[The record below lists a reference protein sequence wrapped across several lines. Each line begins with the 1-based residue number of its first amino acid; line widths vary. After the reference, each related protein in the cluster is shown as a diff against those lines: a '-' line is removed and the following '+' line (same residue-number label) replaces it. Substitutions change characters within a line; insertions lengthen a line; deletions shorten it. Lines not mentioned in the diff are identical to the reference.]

1 MDQTFM
7 KEKKVLPLVLTMSY
21 PMAIS
26 MAVNALYN
34 IVDSFF
40 VAKMSSSAMTALSL
54 LFPVQNFVHAAAVGF
69 GIGINAVV
77 SFYMGAGK
85 NDEADR
91 AASSGTVLAIIHG
104 LVLMVVCKAI
114 MPWFMGMFSSDT
126 QTVGYG
132 IAYTGVLFMFA
143 PMDCTAMALEKVFQS
158 AGRMKS
164 TMFCLATG
172 CIINIILDPLM
183 IFGIGPFPE
192 MGIRGAAMATGI
204 GQTLPVLIYFIMY
217 RKDPLPVKLSTRHWR
232 PRLYIMKKLYSVG
245 NAATLNIALPSV
257 QVSVLNGILASYSAG
272 YVFVL
277 GVFYK
282 LQTFLYLSANG
293 VVQGIRPLVGYN
305 YGAGEHGRVKSIVR
319 TSTVLVAAIM
329 VMGTVVCLLMSEQLM
344 GIYTSDAKLVA
355 LGAPALR
362 IISAG
367 FIVSS
372 VSVVL
377 SGALEG
383 LSKGNASLVISLIRY
398 IVFILPAAFIL
409 SRLMGAAGV
418 WHAFWITEIVAAFI
432 SYFVYRK
439 ATRQDA
445 GQAPAVQPEI

>member
-1 MDQTFM
+1 MDPTFM
-7 KEKKVLPLVLTMSY
+7 KEKKVMPLVLSMSY

-77 SFYMGAGK
+77 AFYMGAGK
-85 NDEADR
+85 TDEADR
-91 AASSGTVLAIIHG
+91 AASSGTVLSILHG
-104 LVLMVVCKAI
+104 LVLMVVCIAV
-114 MPWFMGMFSSDT
+114 MPWFMSMFSSDA
-126 QTVGYG
+126 QTIEYG
-132 IAYTGVLFMFA
+132 IAYTGVLFLFA
-143 PMDCTAMALEKVFQS
+143 PMDCTAMALEKIFQS
-158 AGRMKS
+158 TGRMKS

-192 MGIRGAAMATGI
+192 MGIKGAALATGI

-217 RKDPLPVKLSTRHWR
+217 GMDPLPVKFRLKYWK
-232 PRLYIMKKLYSVG
+232 PKLYIMKKLYSVG
-245 NAATLNIALPSV
+245 NAAALNIALPSV

-277 GVFYK
+277 GVYYK

-305 YGAGEHGRVKSIVR
+305 YGAGEHSRVKEIVR

-329 VMGTVVCLLMSEQLM
+329 VAGTIVCQLMAGELM
-344 GIYTSDAKLVA
+344 GIYTGDAQIVA

-367 FIVSS
+367 FIISS

-398 IVFILPAAFIL
+398 IVFILPAALLL
-409 SRLMGAAGV
+409 SRVFGAVGV
-418 WHAFWITEIVAAFI
+418 WHAFWITEIVAAVI
-432 SYFVYRK
+432 SYFVYVR
-439 ATRQDA
+439 ATRNGRDDR
-445 GQAPAVQPEI
+445 EISRT

>member
-1 MDQTFM
+1 M
-7 KEKKVLPLVLTMSY
+7 KEKKVMPLVLSMSY
-21 PMAIS
+21 PMAVS

-77 SFYMGAGK
+77 AFYMGAGK
-85 NDEADR
+85 TDEADR
-91 AASSGTVLAIIHG
+91 AASSGTVLSILHG
-104 LVLMVVCKAI
+104 LVLMVVCIAV
-114 MPWFMGMFSSDT
+114 MPWFMSMFSSDA
-126 QTVGYG
+126 QTIEYG
-132 IAYTGVLFMFA
+132 IAYTGVLFLFA
-143 PMDCTAMALEKVFQS
+143 PMDCTAMALEKIFQS
-158 AGRMKS
+158 TGRMKS

-192 MGIRGAAMATGI
+192 MGIKGAALATGI
-204 GQTLPVLIYFIMY
+204 GQTLPVLIYFMMY
-217 RKDPLPVKLSTRHWR
+217 RLDPLPVKFRLKYWK
-232 PRLYIMKKLYSVG
+232 PKLYIMKKLYSVG
-245 NAATLNIALPSV
+245 NAAALNIALPSV

-277 GVFYK
+277 GVYYK

-305 YGAGEHGRVKSIVR
+305 YGAGEHSRVKEIVR

-329 VMGTVVCLLMSEQLM
+329 VAGTIVCQLMAGELM
-344 GIYTSDAKLVA
+344 GIYTGDAQIIA

-367 FIVSS
+367 FIISS

-398 IVFILPAAFIL
+398 IVFILPAAFLL
-409 SRLMGAAGV
+409 SRVFGAVGV
-418 WHAFWITEIVAAFI
+418 WHAFWITEIVAAVI
-432 SYFVYRK
+432 SYFVYVR
-439 ATRQDA
+439 ATRNGRDDR
-445 GQAPAVQPEI
+445 EISGT

>member
-7 KEKKVLPLVLTMSY
+7 KEKKVMPLVLSMSY

-26 MAVNALYN
+26 MAVNALN
-34 IVDSFF
+34 HLEDAFV
-40 VAKMSSSAMTALSL
+40 VAKMSSSALTALSL

-77 SFYMGAGK
+77 AFYMGAGK
-85 NDEADR
+85 TDEADR
-91 AASSGTVLAIIHG
+91 AASSGTVLSVLHG
-104 LVLMVVCKAI
+104 LVLMVVCIAV
-114 MPWFMGMFSSDT
+114 MPWFMSMFSSDA
-126 QTVGYG
+126 QTIEYG
-132 IAYTGVLFMFA
+132 IAYTGVLFLFA
-143 PMDCTAMALEKVFQS
+143 PMDCTAMALEKIFQS
-158 AGRMKS
+158 TGRMKS

-192 MGIRGAAMATGI
+192 MGIKGAALATGI

-217 RKDPLPVKLSTRHWR
+217 GMDPLPVKFRLKYWK
-232 PRLYIMKKLYSVG
+232 PKLYIMKKLYSVG
-245 NAATLNIALPSV
+245 NAAALNIALPSV

-277 GVFYK
+277 GVYYK

-305 YGAGEHGRVKSIVR
+305 YGAGEHSRVKEIVR

-329 VMGTVVCLLMSEQLM
+329 VAGTIVCQLMAGKLM
-344 GIYTSDAKLVA
+344 GIYTGDAQVIA
-355 LGAPALR
+355 LGASALR

-367 FIVSS
+367 FIISS

-398 IVFILPAAFIL
+398 IVFILPAAFLL
-409 SRLMGAAGV
+409 SRVFGAVGV
-418 WHAFWITEIVAAFI
+418 WHAFWITEIVAAVI
-432 SYFVYRK
+432 SYFVYVR
-439 ATRQDA
+439 ATRNGRDDRELS
-445 GQAPAVQPEI
+445 GT

>member
-1 MDQTFM
+1 M
-7 KEKKVLPLVLTMSY
+7 KEKKVMPLVLSMSY

-77 SFYMGAGK
+77 AFYMGAGK
-85 NDEADR
+85 TDEADR
-91 AASSGTVLAIIHG
+91 AASSGTVLSILHG
-104 LVLMVVCKAI
+104 LVLMVVCIAV
-114 MPWFMGMFSSDT
+114 MPWFMSMFSSDA
-126 QTVGYG
+126 QTIEYG
-132 IAYTGVLFMFA
+132 IAYTGVLFLFA
-143 PMDCTAMALEKVFQS
+143 PMDCTAMALEKIFQS
-158 AGRMKS
+158 TGRMKS

-192 MGIRGAAMATGI
+192 MGIKGAALATGI

-217 RKDPLPVKLSTRHWR
+217 GMDPLPVKFRLKYWK
-232 PRLYIMKKLYSVG
+232 PKLYIMKKLYSVG
-245 NAATLNIALPSV
+245 NAAALNIALPSV

-277 GVFYK
+277 GVYYK

-305 YGAGEHGRVKSIVR
+305 YGAGEHSRVKEIVR

-329 VMGTVVCLLMSEQLM
+329 VAGTIVCQLMAGELM
-344 GIYTSDAKLVA
+344 GIYTGDEQIIA

-367 FIVSS
+367 FIISS

-398 IVFILPAAFIL
+398 IVFILPAALLL
-409 SRLMGAAGV
+409 SRVFGAVGV
-418 WHAFWITEIVAAFI
+418 WHAFWITEIVAAVI
-432 SYFVYRK
+432 SYFVYVR
-439 ATRQDA
+439 ATRNGRDDR
-445 GQAPAVQPEI
+445 EISRT

>member
-1 MDQTFM
+1 M
-7 KEKKVLPLVLTMSY
+7 KEKKVMPLVLSMSY

-77 SFYMGAGK
+77 AFYMGAGK
-85 NDEADR
+85 TDEADR
-91 AASSGTVLAIIHG
+91 AASSGTVLSILHG
-104 LVLMVVCKAI
+104 LVLMVVCIAV
-114 MPWFMGMFSSDT
+114 MPWFMSMFSSDL
-126 QTVGYG
+126 QTIGYG
-132 IAYTGVLFMFA
+132 TAYTGVLFLFA
-143 PMDCTAMALEKVFQS
+143 PMDCVAMALEKIFQS
-158 AGRMKS
+158 TGRMKS

-192 MGIRGAAMATGI
+192 MGIKGAALATGI

-217 RKDPLPVKLSTRHWR
+217 RLDPLPVKF
-232 PRLYIMKKLYSVG
+232 RLKYWKPEVYMMKKLYSVG
-245 NAATLNIALPSV
+245 NAAALNIALPSV

-277 GVFYK
+277 GVYYK

-305 YGAGEHGRVKSIVR
+305 YGAGEHSRVKEIVR

-329 VMGTVVCLLMSEQLM
+329 VAGTIVCQLMAGKLM
-344 GIYTSDAKLVA
+344 GIYTGDEQIIA

-367 FIVSS
+367 FIISS

-398 IVFILPAAFIL
+398 IVFILPAALLL
-409 SRLMGAAGV
+409 SRVFGAVGV
-418 WHAFWITEIVAAFI
+418 WHAFWITEIVAAVI
-432 SYFVYRK
+432 SYFVYVR
-439 ATRQDA
+439 ATRNGRDDR
-445 GQAPAVQPEI
+445 EISRT

>member
-1 MDQTFM
+1 M
-7 KEKKVLPLVLTMSY
+7 KEKKVMPLVLSMSY

-77 SFYMGAGK
+77 AFCMGAGK
-85 NDEADR
+85 PDEADR
-91 AASSGTVLAIIHG
+91 AASSGTVLSILHG
-104 LVLMVVCKAI
+104 LVLMVVCIAV
-114 MPWFMGMFSSDT
+114 MPWFMSMFSSDA
-126 QTVGYG
+126 QTIDYG

-143 PMDCTAMALEKVFQS
+143 PMDCTAMALEKIFQS
-158 AGRMKS
+158 TGRMKS

-183 IFGIGPFPE
+183 IFGIGPFPD
-192 MGIRGAAMATGI
+192 MGIKGAALATGI

-217 RKDPLPVKLSTRHWR
+217 RMDPLPVKFRLKYWK
-232 PRLYIMKKLYSVG
+232 PKLYIMKKLYSVG
-245 NAATLNIALPSV
+245 NAAALNIALPSV

-277 GVFYK
+277 GVYYK

-305 YGAGEHGRVKSIVR
+305 YGAGEHGRVRSIVK

-329 VMGTVVCLLMSEQLM
+329 VMGTVVCLFMAEQLM
-344 GIYTSDAKLVA
+344 GIYTDDVQIIA

-367 FIVSS
+367 FIISS

-398 IVFILPAAFIL
+398 IVFILPAAFLL
-409 SRLMGAAGV
+409 SRVLGAVGV
-418 WHAFWITEIVAAFI
+418 WHAFWITEIVAAVI
-432 SYFVYRK
+432 SYFVYVR
-439 ATRQDA
+439 ATRNGRVDR
-445 GQAPAVQPEI
+445 EISGT

>member
-7 KEKKVLPLVLTMSY
+7 KEKKVMPLVLSMSY

-77 SFYMGAGK
+77 AFYMGAGQT
-85 NDEADR
+85 DEADR
-91 AASSGTVLAIIHG
+91 AASSGTVLSILHG
-104 LVLMVVCKAI
+104 LVLMVVCIAV
-114 MPWFMGMFSSDT
+114 MPWFMSMFSSDA
-126 QTVGYG
+126 QTIEYG
-132 IAYTGVLFMFA
+132 IAYTGVLFLFA
-143 PMDCTAMALEKVFQS
+143 PMDCTAMALEKIFQS
-158 AGRMKS
+158 TGRMKS

-192 MGIRGAAMATGI
+192 MGIKGAALATGI

-217 RKDPLPVKLSTRHWR
+217 GMDPLPVKFRLKYWK
-232 PRLYIMKKLYSVG
+232 PKLYIMKKLYSVG
-245 NAATLNIALPSV
+245 NAAALNIALPSV

-277 GVFYK
+277 GVYYK

-305 YGAGEHGRVKSIVR
+305 YGAGEHSRVKEIVR

-329 VMGTVVCLLMSEQLM
+329 VAGTIVCQLMAGKLM
-344 GIYTSDAKLVA
+344 GIYTGDEQIIA

-367 FIVSS
+367 FIISS

-398 IVFILPAAFIL
+398 IVFILPAALLL
-409 SRLMGAAGV
+409 SRVFGAVGV
-418 WHAFWITEIVAAFI
+418 WHAFWITEIVAAVI
-432 SYFVYRK
+432 SYFVYVR
-439 ATRQDA
+439 ATRNGRDDW
-445 GQAPAVQPEI
+445 EISRT

>member
-1 MDQTFM
+1 M
-7 KEKKVLPLVLTMSY
+7 KEKKVMPLVLSMSY
-21 PMAIS
+21 PMAVS

-77 SFYMGAGK
+77 AFYMGAGK
-85 NDEADR
+85 TDEADR
-91 AASSGTVLAIIHG
+91 AASSGTVLSILHG
-104 LVLMVVCKAI
+104 LILMVICIAV
-114 MPWFMGMFSSDT
+114 MPWFMSMFSSDT
-126 QTVGYG
+126 QTIDYG
-132 IAYTGVLFMFA
+132 IAYTGVLFLFA
-143 PMDCTAMALEKVFQS
+143 PMDCTAMALEKIFQS
-158 AGRMKS
+158 TGRMKS

-192 MGIRGAAMATGI
+192 MGIKGAALATGI

-217 RKDPLPVKLSTRHWR
+217 RMDPLPVKFRLKYWK
-232 PRLYIMKKLYSVG
+232 PKLYIMKKLYSVG
-245 NAATLNIALPSV
+245 NAAALNIALPSV

-277 GVFYK
+277 GVYYK

-305 YGAGEHGRVKSIVR
+305 YGAGEHSRVKEIVR

-329 VMGTVVCLLMSEQLM
+329 VAGTIVCQLMAGELM
-344 GIYTSDAKLVA
+344 GIYTGDAQIIA
-355 LGAPALR
+355 LGASALR

-367 FIVSS
+367 FIISS

-398 IVFILPAAFIL
+398 IVFILPAAFLL
-409 SRLMGAAGV
+409 SRVFGAVGV
-418 WHAFWITEIVAAFI
+418 WHAFWITEIVAAVI
-432 SYFVYRK
+432 SYFVYVR
-439 ATRQDA
+439 ATRNGRDDR
-445 GQAPAVQPEI
+445 EISGT

>member
-1 MDQTFM
+1 M
-7 KEKKVLPLVLTMSY
+7 KEKKVMPLVLSMSY

-77 SFYMGAGK
+77 AFYMGAGK
-85 NDEADR
+85 TDEADR
-91 AASSGTVLAIIHG
+91 AASSGTVLSILHG
-104 LVLMVVCKAI
+104 LVLMVVCIAV
-114 MPWFMGMFSSDT
+114 MPWFMSMFSSDA
-126 QTVGYG
+126 QTIEYG
-132 IAYTGVLFMFA
+132 IAYTGVLFLFA
-143 PMDCTAMALEKVFQS
+143 PMDCTAMALEKIFQS
-158 AGRMKS
+158 TGRMKS

-192 MGIRGAAMATGI
+192 MGIKGAALATGI

-217 RKDPLPVKLSTRHWR
+217 GMDPLPVKFRLKYWK
-232 PRLYIMKKLYSVG
+232 PKLYIMKKLYSVG
-245 NAATLNIALPSV
+245 NAAALNIALPSV

-277 GVFYK
+277 GVYYK

-305 YGAGEHGRVKSIVR
+305 YGAGEHSRVKEIVR

-329 VMGTVVCLLMSEQLM
+329 VAGTIVCQLMAGELM
-344 GIYTSDAKLVA
+344 GIYTGDAQIIA

-367 FIVSS
+367 FIISS

-398 IVFILPAAFIL
+398 IVFILPAAFLL
-409 SRLMGAAGV
+409 SRVFGAVGV
-418 WHAFWITEIVAAFI
+418 WHAFWITEIVAAVI
-432 SYFVYRK
+432 SYFVYVR
-439 ATRQDA
+439 ATRNGRDDR
-445 GQAPAVQPEI
+445 EISRT

>member
-7 KEKKVLPLVLTMSY
+7 KEKKVMPLVLSMSY
-21 PMAIS
+21 PMAVS

-77 SFYMGAGK
+77 AFYMGAGK
-85 NDEADR
+85 TDEADR
-91 AASSGTVLAIIHG
+91 AASSGTVLSILHG
-104 LVLMVVCKAI
+104 LILMVICIAV
-114 MPWFMGMFSSDT
+114 MPWFMSMFSSDT
-126 QTVGYG
+126 QTIDYG
-132 IAYTGVLFMFA
+132 IAYTGVLFLFA
-143 PMDCTAMALEKVFQS
+143 PMDCTAMALEKIFQS
-158 AGRMKS
+158 TGRMKS

-192 MGIRGAAMATGI
+192 MGIKGAALATGI

-217 RKDPLPVKLSTRHWR
+217 GMDPLPVKFRLKYWK
-232 PRLYIMKKLYSVG
+232 PKLYIMKKLYSVG
-245 NAATLNIALPSV
+245 NAAALNIALPSV

-277 GVFYK
+277 GVYYK

-305 YGAGEHGRVKSIVR
+305 YGAGEHSRVKEIVR

-329 VMGTVVCLLMSEQLM
+329 VAGTIVCQLMAGKLM
-344 GIYTSDAKLVA
+344 GIYTGDAQVIA

-367 FIVSS
+367 FIISS

-398 IVFILPAAFIL
+398 IVFILPAAFLL
-409 SRLMGAAGV
+409 SRVFGAVGV
-418 WHAFWITEIVAAFI
+418 WHAFWITEIVAAVI
-432 SYFVYRK
+432 SYFVYVR
-439 ATRQDA
+439 ATRNGRDDR
-445 GQAPAVQPEI
+445 EISGT

>member
-7 KEKKVLPLVLTMSY
+7 KEKKVMPLVLSMSY

-77 SFYMGAGK
+77 AFYMGAGK
-85 NDEADR
+85 TDEADR
-91 AASSGTVLAIIHG
+91 AASSGTVLSILHG
-104 LVLMVVCKAI
+104 LVLMVVCIAV
-114 MPWFMGMFSSDT
+114 MPWFMSMFSSDA
-126 QTVGYG
+126 QTIEYG
-132 IAYTGVLFMFA
+132 IAYTGVLFLFA
-143 PMDCTAMALEKVFQS
+143 PMDCTAMALEKIFQS
-158 AGRMKS
+158 TGRMKS

-192 MGIRGAAMATGI
+192 MGIKGAALATGI

-217 RKDPLPVKLSTRHWR
+217 GMDPLPVKFRLKYWK
-232 PRLYIMKKLYSVG
+232 PKLYIMKKLYSVG
-245 NAATLNIALPSV
+245 NAAALNIALPSV

-277 GVFYK
+277 GVYYK

-305 YGAGEHGRVKSIVR
+305 YGAGEHSRVKEIVR

-329 VMGTVVCLLMSEQLM
+329 VAGTIVCQLMAGKLM
-344 GIYTSDAKLVA
+344 GIYTGDEQIIA

-367 FIVSS
+367 FIISS

-398 IVFILPAAFIL
+398 IVFILPAAFLL
-409 SRLMGAAGV
+409 SRVFGAVGV
-418 WHAFWITEIVAAFI
+418 WHAFWITEIVAAVI
-432 SYFVYRK
+432 SHFVYVR
-439 ATRQDA
+439 ATRNGRDDR
-445 GQAPAVQPEI
+445 EISRT

>member
-7 KEKKVLPLVLTMSY
+7 KEKKVMPLVLSMSY

-77 SFYMGAGK
+77 AFYMGAGK
-85 NDEADR
+85 TDEADR
-91 AASSGTVLAIIHG
+91 AASSGTVLSILHG
-104 LVLMVVCKAI
+104 LVLMVVCIAV
-114 MPWFMGMFSSDT
+114 MPWFMSMFSSDA
-126 QTVGYG
+126 QTIEYG
-132 IAYTGVLFMFA
+132 IAYTGVLFLFA
-143 PMDCTAMALEKVFQS
+143 PMDCTAMALEKIFQS
-158 AGRMKS
+158 TGRMKS

-192 MGIRGAAMATGI
+192 MGIKGAALATGI

-217 RKDPLPVKLSTRHWR
+217 GMDPLPVKFRLKYWK
-232 PRLYIMKKLYSVG
+232 PKLYIMKKLYSVG
-245 NAATLNIALPSV
+245 NAAALNIALPSV

-277 GVFYK
+277 GVYYK

-305 YGAGEHGRVKSIVR
+305 YGAGEHSRVKEIVR

-329 VMGTVVCLLMSEQLM
+329 VMGTVVCLFMAEQLM
-344 GIYTSDAKLVA
+344 GIYTHDIQIIA

-367 FIVSS
+367 FIISS
-372 VSVVL
+372 ISVVL

-398 IVFILPAAFIL
+398 IVFILPVAFLL
-409 SRLMGAAGV
+409 SRVFGAVGV
-418 WHAFWITEIVAAFI
+418 WHAFWITEIVAAVI
-432 SYFVYRK
+432 SYFVYVR
-439 ATRQDA
+439 ATRNGRDDR
-445 GQAPAVQPEI
+445 EISGT

>member
-7 KEKKVLPLVLTMSY
+7 KEKKVMPLVLSMSY
-21 PMAIS
+21 PMAVS

-77 SFYMGAGK
+77 AFYMGAGK
-85 NDEADR
+85 TDEADR
-91 AASSGTVLAIIHG
+91 AASSGTVLSILHG
-104 LVLMVVCKAI
+104 LVLMVVCIAV
-114 MPWFMGMFSSDT
+114 MPWFMSMFSSDA
-126 QTVGYG
+126 QTIEYG
-132 IAYTGVLFMFA
+132 IAYTGVLFLFA
-143 PMDCTAMALEKVFQS
+143 PMDCTAMALEKIFQS
-158 AGRMKS
+158 TGRMKS

-192 MGIRGAAMATGI
+192 MGIKGAALATGI

-217 RKDPLPVKLSTRHWR
+217 GMDPLPVKFRLKYWK
-232 PRLYIMKKLYSVG
+232 PKLYIMKKLYSVG
-245 NAATLNIALPSV
+245 NAAALNIALPSV

-277 GVFYK
+277 GVYYK

-305 YGAGEHGRVKSIVR
+305 YGAGEHSRVRSIVK
-319 TSTVLVAAIM
+319 TSTVLVAGIM
-329 VMGTVVCLLMSEQLM
+329 VMGTVVCLSMAGELM
-344 GIYTSDAKLVA
+344 GIYTGDAQIIA

-367 FIVSS
+367 FIISS
-372 VSVVL
+372 ISVVL

-398 IVFILPAAFIL
+398 IVFILPAAFLL
-409 SRLMGAAGV
+409 SRVFGAIGV
-418 WHAFWITEIVAAFI
+418 WHAFWITEIVAAVI
-432 SYFVYRK
+432 SYIVYVR
-439 ATRQDA
+439 ATRNGCDDR
-445 GQAPAVQPEI
+445 EISGT

>member
-1 MDQTFM
+1 M
-7 KEKKVLPLVLTMSY
+7 KEKKVMPLVLSMSY
-21 PMAIS
+21 PMAVS

-77 SFYMGAGK
+77 AFYMGAGK
-85 NDEADR
+85 TDEADR
-91 AASSGTVLAIIHG
+91 AASSGTVLSILHG
-104 LVLMVVCKAI
+104 LVLMVVCIAV
-114 MPWFMGMFSSDT
+114 MPWFMSMFSSDA
-126 QTVGYG
+126 QTIEYG
-132 IAYTGVLFMFA
+132 IAYTGVLFLFA
-143 PMDCTAMALEKVFQS
+143 PMDCTAMALEKIFQS
-158 AGRMKS
+158 TGRMKS

-192 MGIRGAAMATGI
+192 MGIKGAALATGI
-204 GQTLPVLIYFIMY
+204 GQTLPVLIYFMMY
-217 RKDPLPVKLSTRHWR
+217 RLDPLPVKF
-232 PRLYIMKKLYSVG
+232 RLKYWKPEVYMMKKLYSVG
-245 NAATLNIALPSV
+245 NAAALNIALPSV
-257 QVSVLNGILASYSAG
+257 QVSVLNGILASYSPG

-277 GVFYK
+277 GVYYK

-305 YGAGEHGRVKSIVR
+305 YGAGEHSRVKEIVR

-329 VMGTVVCLLMSEQLM
+329 VAGTIVCQLMAGELM
-344 GIYTSDAKLVA
+344 GIYTGDAQIIA

-367 FIVSS
+367 FIISS

-398 IVFILPAAFIL
+398 IVFILPAAFLL
-409 SRLMGAAGV
+409 SRVFGAVGV
-418 WHAFWITEIVAAFI
+418 WHAFWITEIVAAVI
-432 SYFVYRK
+432 SYFVYVR
-439 ATRQDA
+439 ATRNGRDDR
-445 GQAPAVQPEI
+445 EISGT

>member
-7 KEKKVLPLVLTMSY
+7 KEKKVMPLVLSMSY

-77 SFYMGAGK
+77 AFYMGAGQT
-85 NDEADR
+85 DEADR
-91 AASSGTVLAIIHG
+91 AASSGTVLSILHG
-104 LVLMVVCKAI
+104 LVLMVVCIAV
-114 MPWFMGMFSSDT
+114 MPWFMSMFSSDA
-126 QTVGYG
+126 QTIEYG
-132 IAYTGVLFMFA
+132 IAYTGVLFLFA
-143 PMDCTAMALEKVFQS
+143 PMDCTAMALEKIFQS
-158 AGRMKS
+158 TGRMKS

-192 MGIRGAAMATGI
+192 MGIKGAALATGI

-217 RKDPLPVKLSTRHWR
+217 GMDPLPVKFRLKYWK
-232 PRLYIMKKLYSVG
+232 PKLYIMKKLYSVG
-245 NAATLNIALPSV
+245 NAAALNIALPSV

-277 GVFYK
+277 GVYYK

-305 YGAGEHGRVKSIVR
+305 YGAGEHSRVKEIVR

-329 VMGTVVCLLMSEQLM
+329 VAGTIVCQLMAGKLM
-344 GIYTSDAKLVA
+344 GIYTGDEQIIA

-367 FIVSS
+367 FIISS

-398 IVFILPAAFIL
+398 IVFILPAALLL
-409 SRLMGAAGV
+409 SRVFGAVGV
-418 WHAFWITEIVAAFI
+418 WHAFWITEIVAAVI
-432 SYFVYRK
+432 SYFVYVR
-439 ATRQDA
+439 ATRNGRDDR
-445 GQAPAVQPEI
+445 EISRT

>member
-7 KEKKVLPLVLTMSY
+7 KEKKVMPLVLSMSY

-77 SFYMGAGK
+77 AFYMGAGK
-85 NDEADR
+85 PDEADR
-91 AASSGTVLAIIHG
+91 AASSGTVLSIFHG
-104 LVLMVVCKAI
+104 LILMAVCIAV
-114 MPWFMGMFSSDT
+114 MPWFMSMFSSDA
-126 QTVGYG
+126 QTIDYG
-132 IAYTGVLFMFA
+132 IAYTGVLFLFA
-143 PMDCTAMALEKVFQS
+143 PMDCTAMALEKIFQS
-158 AGRMKS
+158 TGRMKS

-192 MGIRGAAMATGI
+192 LGIRGAALATGI

-217 RKDPLPVKLSTRHWR
+217 RLDPLPVKFRLKYWK
-232 PRLYIMKKLYSVG
+232 PKLYIVKKLYSVG
-245 NAATLNIALPSV
+245 NAAALNIALPSV

-277 GVFYK
+277 GVYYK

-305 YGAGEHGRVKSIVR
+305 YGAGEHGRVRSIVK

-329 VMGTVVCLLMSEQLM
+329 VMGTVVCLFMAEHLM
-344 GIYTSDAKLVA
+344 GIYTDDVQIVA

-367 FIVSS
+367 FIISS

-398 IVFILPAAFIL
+398 IVFILPAAFLL
-409 SRLMGAAGV
+409 SRVFGAVGV
-418 WHAFWITEIVAAFI
+418 WHAFWITEIVAAVI
-432 SYFVYRK
+432 SYFVYAG
-439 ATRQDA
+439 ATRNGRDDR
-445 GQAPAVQPEI
+445 EISGT

>member
-1 MDQTFM
+1 M
-7 KEKKVLPLVLTMSY
+7 KEKKVMPLVLSMSY

-77 SFYMGAGK
+77 AFYMGAGK
-85 NDEADR
+85 TDEADR
-91 AASSGTVLAIIHG
+91 AASSGTVLSILHG
-104 LVLMVVCKAI
+104 LVLMVVCIAV
-114 MPWFMGMFSSDT
+114 MPWFMSMFSSDA
-126 QTVGYG
+126 QTIEYG
-132 IAYTGVLFMFA
+132 IAYTGVLFLFA
-143 PMDCTAMALEKVFQS
+143 PMDCTAMALEKIFQS
-158 AGRMKS
+158 TGRMKS

-192 MGIRGAAMATGI
+192 MGIKGAALATGI

-217 RKDPLPVKLSTRHWR
+217 GMDPLPVKFRLKYWK
-232 PRLYIMKKLYSVG
+232 PKLYIMKKLYSVG
-245 NAATLNIALPSV
+245 NAAALNIALPSV

-277 GVFYK
+277 GVYYK

-305 YGAGEHGRVKSIVR
+305 YGAGEYSRVKEIVR

-329 VMGTVVCLLMSEQLM
+329 VAGTIVCQLMAGKLM
-344 GIYTSDAKLVA
+344 GIYTGDEQIIA

-367 FIVSS
+367 FIISS

-398 IVFILPAAFIL
+398 IVFILPAALLL
-409 SRLMGAAGV
+409 SRVSGAVGV
-418 WHAFWITEIVAAFI
+418 WHAFWITEIVAAVI
-432 SYFVYRK
+432 SYFVYVR
-439 ATRQDA
+439 ATRNGRDDR
-445 GQAPAVQPEI
+445 EISRT

>member
-7 KEKKVLPLVLTMSY
+7 KEKKVMPLVLSMSY

-77 SFYMGAGK
+77 AFYMGAGK
-85 NDEADR
+85 TDEADR
-91 AASSGTVLAIIHG
+91 AASSGTVLSILHG
-104 LVLMVVCKAI
+104 LVLMVVCIAV
-114 MPWFMGMFSSDT
+114 MPWFMSMFSSDA
-126 QTVGYG
+126 QTIEYG
-132 IAYTGVLFMFA
+132 IAYTGVLFLFA
-143 PMDCTAMALEKVFQS
+143 PMDCTAMALEKIFQS
-158 AGRMKS
+158 TGRMKS

-192 MGIRGAAMATGI
+192 MGIKGAALATGI

-217 RKDPLPVKLSTRHWR
+217 GMDPLPVKFRLKYWK
-232 PRLYIMKKLYSVG
+232 PKLYIMKKLYSVG
-245 NAATLNIALPSV
+245 NAAALNIALPSV

-277 GVFYK
+277 GVYYK

-305 YGAGEHGRVKSIVR
+305 YGAGEHSRVKEIVR

-329 VMGTVVCLLMSEQLM
+329 VAGTIVCQLMAGKLM
-344 GIYTSDAKLVA
+344 GIYTGDEQIIA

-367 FIVSS
+367 FIISS

-398 IVFILPAAFIL
+398 IVFILPAALLL
-409 SRLMGAAGV
+409 SRVFGAVGV
-418 WHAFWITEIVAAFI
+418 WHAFWITEIVAAVI
-432 SYFVYRK
+432 SYFVYVR
-439 ATRQDA
+439 ATRNGRDDR
-445 GQAPAVQPEI
+445 EISRT

>member
-7 KEKKVLPLVLTMSY
+7 KEKKVLPLVLAMSY
-21 PMAIS
+21 PMAVS

-77 SFYMGAGK
+77 AFYMGAGK
-85 NDEADR
+85 TDEADR
-91 AASSGTVLAIIHG
+91 AASSGTVLSILHG
-104 LVLMVVCKAI
+104 LVLMVVCIAV
-114 MPWFMGMFSSDT
+114 MPWFMSMFSSDA
-126 QTVGYG
+126 QTIEYG
-132 IAYTGVLFMFA
+132 IAYTGVLFLFA
-143 PMDCTAMALEKVFQS
+143 PMDCTAMALEKIFQS
-158 AGRMKS
+158 TGRMKS

-192 MGIRGAAMATGI
+192 MGIKGAALATGI

-217 RKDPLPVKLSTRHWR
+217 GMDPLPVKFRLKYWK
-232 PRLYIMKKLYSVG
+232 PKLYIMKKLYSVG
-245 NAATLNIALPSV
+245 NAAALNIALPSV

-277 GVFYK
+277 GVYYK

-305 YGAGEHGRVKSIVR
+305 YGAGEHSRVKEIVR

-329 VMGTVVCLLMSEQLM
+329 VAGTIVCQLMAGKLM
-344 GIYTSDAKLVA
+344 GIYTGDEQIIA

-367 FIVSS
+367 FIISS

-398 IVFILPAAFIL
+398 IVFILPAALLL
-409 SRLMGAAGV
+409 SRVFGAVGV
-418 WHAFWITEIVAAFI
+418 WHAFWITEIVAAVI
-432 SYFVYRK
+432 SYFVYVR
-439 ATRQDA
+439 ATRNGRDDR
-445 GQAPAVQPEI
+445 EISRT

>member
-1 MDQTFM
+1 M
-7 KEKKVLPLVLTMSY
+7 KEKKVMPLVLSMSY

-77 SFYMGAGK
+77 AFCMGAGK
-85 NDEADR
+85 PDEADS
-91 AASSGTVLAIIHG
+91 AASSGTVLSILHG
-104 LVLMVVCKAI
+104 LVLMVVCIAV
-114 MPWFMGMFSSDT
+114 MPWFMSMFSSDA
-126 QTVGYG
+126 QTIDYG

-143 PMDCTAMALEKVFQS
+143 PMDCTAMALEKIFQS
-158 AGRMKS
+158 TGRMKS

-183 IFGIGPFPE
+183 IFGIGLFPE
-192 MGIRGAAMATGI
+192 MGIKGAALATGI

-217 RKDPLPVKLSTRHWR
+217 RMDPLPVKFRLKYWK
-232 PRLYIMKKLYSVG
+232 PKLYIMKKLYSVG
-245 NAATLNIALPSV
+245 NAAALNIALPSV

-277 GVFYK
+277 GVYYK

-305 YGAGEHGRVKSIVR
+305 YGAGEHGRVRSIVK

-329 VMGTVVCLLMSEQLM
+329 VMGTVVCLFMAEQLM
-344 GIYTSDAKLVA
+344 GIYTDDVQIIA

-367 FIVSS
+367 FIISS

-398 IVFILPAAFIL
+398 IVFILPAAFLL
-409 SRLMGAAGV
+409 SRVLGAVGV
-418 WHAFWITEIVAAFI
+418 WHAFWITEIVAAVI
-432 SYFVYRK
+432 SYFVYVR
-439 ATRQDA
+439 ATRNGRVDR
-445 GQAPAVQPEI
+445 EISGT

>member
-7 KEKKVLPLVLTMSY
+7 KEKKVMPLVLSMSY

-77 SFYMGAGK
+77 AFYMGAGK
-85 NDEADR
+85 TDEADR
-91 AASSGTVLAIIHG
+91 AASSGTVLSILHG
-104 LVLMVVCKAI
+104 LVLMVVCIAV
-114 MPWFMGMFSSDT
+114 MPWFMSMFSSDA
-126 QTVGYG
+126 QTIEYG
-132 IAYTGVLFMFA
+132 IAYTGVLFLFA
-143 PMDCTAMALEKVFQS
+143 PMDCTAMALEKIFQS
-158 AGRMKS
+158 TGRMKS

-192 MGIRGAAMATGI
+192 MGIKGAALATGI

-217 RKDPLPVKLSTRHWR
+217 GMDPLPVKFRLKYWK
-232 PRLYIMKKLYSVG
+232 PKLYIMKKLYSVG
-245 NAATLNIALPSV
+245 NAAALNIALPSV

-277 GVFYK
+277 GVYYK

-305 YGAGEHGRVKSIVR
+305 YGAGEHSRVKEIVR

-329 VMGTVVCLLMSEQLM
+329 VAGTIVCQLMAGKLM
-344 GIYTSDAKLVA
+344 GIYTGDEQIIA

-367 FIVSS
+367 FIISS

-398 IVFILPAAFIL
+398 IVFILPAAFLL
-409 SRLMGAAGV
+409 SRVFGAVGV
-418 WHAFWITEIVAAFI
+418 WHAFWITEIVAAVI
-432 SYFVYRK
+432 SYFVYVR
-439 ATRQDA
+439 ATRNGHDDR
-445 GQAPAVQPEI
+445 EISRT

>member
-7 KEKKVLPLVLTMSY
+7 KEKKVMPLVLSMSY

-77 SFYMGAGK
+77 AFYMGAGK
-85 NDEADR
+85 TDEADR
-91 AASSGTVLAIIHG
+91 AASSGTVLSILHG
-104 LVLMVVCKAI
+104 LILMVICIAV
-114 MPWFMGMFSSDT
+114 MPWFMSMFSSDT
-126 QTVGYG
+126 QTIDYG

-143 PMDCTAMALEKVFQS
+143 PMDCTAMALEKIFQS
-158 AGRMKS
+158 TGRMKS

-192 MGIRGAAMATGI
+192 MGIKGAALATGI

-217 RKDPLPVKLSTRHWR
+217 RMDPLPVKFRLKYWK
-232 PRLYIMKKLYSVG
+232 PKLYIMKKLYSVG
-245 NAATLNIALPSV
+245 NAAALNIALPSV

-277 GVFYK
+277 GVYYK

-305 YGAGEHGRVKSIVR
+305 YGAGEHSRVRSIVK
-319 TSTVLVAAIM
+319 TSTVLVAGIM
-329 VMGTVVCLLMSEQLM
+329 VMGTVVCLSMAEQLM
-344 GIYTSDAKLVA
+344 GIYTDDVQIIA

-367 FIVSS
+367 FIISS

-398 IVFILPAAFIL
+398 IVFILPAAFLL
-409 SRLMGAAGV
+409 SRVFGAVGV
-418 WHAFWITEIVAAFI
+418 WHAFWITEIVAAVI
-432 SYFVYRK
+432 SYFVYVR
-439 ATRQDA
+439 ATRNGRDDR
-445 GQAPAVQPEI
+445 EISGT

>member
-7 KEKKVLPLVLTMSY
+7 KEKKVMPLVLSMSY
-21 PMAIS
+21 PMAVS

-77 SFYMGAGK
+77 AFYMGAGK
-85 NDEADR
+85 TDEADR
-91 AASSGTVLAIIHG
+91 AASSGTVLSILHG
-104 LVLMVVCKAI
+104 LVLMVVCIAV
-114 MPWFMGMFSSDT
+114 MPWFMSMFSSDA
-126 QTVGYG
+126 QTIEYG
-132 IAYTGVLFMFA
+132 IAYTGVLFLFA
-143 PMDCTAMALEKVFQS
+143 PMDCTAMALEKIFQS
-158 AGRMKS
+158 TGRMKS

-192 MGIRGAAMATGI
+192 MGIKGAALATGI

-217 RKDPLPVKLSTRHWR
+217 GMDPLPVKFRLKYWK
-232 PRLYIMKKLYSVG
+232 PKLYIMKKLYSVG
-245 NAATLNIALPSV
+245 NAAALNIALPSV

-277 GVFYK
+277 GVYYK

-305 YGAGEHGRVKSIVR
+305 YGAGEHSRVKEIVR

-329 VMGTVVCLLMSEQLM
+329 VAGTIVCQLMAGELM
-344 GIYTSDAKLVA
+344 GIYTGDAQIIA

-367 FIVSS
+367 FIISS

-398 IVFILPAAFIL
+398 IVFILPAAFLL
-409 SRLMGAAGV
+409 SRVFGAVGV
-418 WHAFWITEIVAAFI
+418 WHAFWITEIVAAVI
-432 SYFVYRK
+432 SYFVYVR
-439 ATRQDA
+439 ATRNGRDDR
-445 GQAPAVQPEI
+445 EISRT

>member
-7 KEKKVLPLVLTMSY
+7 KEKKVMPLVLSMSY

-77 SFYMGAGK
+77 AFYMGAGK
-85 NDEADR
+85 TDEADR
-91 AASSGTVLAIIHG
+91 AASSGTVLSILHG
-104 LVLMVVCKAI
+104 LVLMVVCIAV
-114 MPWFMGMFSSDT
+114 MPWFMSMFSSDA
-126 QTVGYG
+126 QTIEYG
-132 IAYTGVLFMFA
+132 IAYTGVLFLFA
-143 PMDCTAMALEKVFQS
+143 PMDCTAMALEKIFQS
-158 AGRMKS
+158 TGRMKS

-192 MGIRGAAMATGI
+192 MGIKGAALATGI

-217 RKDPLPVKLSTRHWR
+217 GMDPLPVKFRLKYWK
-232 PRLYIMKKLYSVG
+232 PKLYIMKKLYSVG
-245 NAATLNIALPSV
+245 NAAALNIALPSV

-277 GVFYK
+277 GVYYK

-305 YGAGEHGRVKSIVR
+305 YGAGEHSRVKEIVR

-329 VMGTVVCLLMSEQLM
+329 VAGTIVCQLIAGELM
-344 GIYTSDAKLVA
+344 GIYTGDAQIIA

-367 FIVSS
+367 FIISS

-398 IVFILPAAFIL
+398 IVFILPAAFLL
-409 SRLMGAAGV
+409 SRVFGAVGV
-418 WHAFWITEIVAAFI
+418 WHAFWITEIVAAVI
-432 SYFVYRK
+432 SYFVYVR
-439 ATRQDA
+439 ATRNGRDDR
-445 GQAPAVQPEI
+445 EISRT

>member
-7 KEKKVLPLVLTMSY
+7 KEKKVMPLVLSMSY

-77 SFYMGAGK
+77 AFYMGAGK
-85 NDEADR
+85 TDEADR
-91 AASSGTVLAIIHG
+91 AASSGTVLSILHG
-104 LVLMVVCKAI
+104 LVLMVVCIAV
-114 MPWFMGMFSSDT
+114 MPWFMSMFSSDA
-126 QTVGYG
+126 QTIEYG
-132 IAYTGVLFMFA
+132 IAYTGVLFLFA
-143 PMDCTAMALEKVFQS
+143 PMDCTAMALEKIFQS
-158 AGRMKS
+158 TGRMKS

-192 MGIRGAAMATGI
+192 MGIKGAALATGI

-217 RKDPLPVKLSTRHWR
+217 GMDTLPVKFRLKYWK
-232 PRLYIMKKLYSVG
+232 PKLYIMKKLYSVG
-245 NAATLNIALPSV
+245 NAAALNIALPSV

-277 GVFYK
+277 GVYYK

-305 YGAGEHGRVKSIVR
+305 YGAGEHSRVKEIVR

-329 VMGTVVCLLMSEQLM
+329 VAGTIVCQLMAGKLM
-344 GIYTSDAKLVA
+344 GIYTGDAQIIA

-367 FIVSS
+367 FIISS

-398 IVFILPAAFIL
+398 IVFILPVAFLL
-409 SRLMGAAGV
+409 SRVFGVVGV
-418 WHAFWITEIVAAFI
+418 WHAFWITEIVAAVI
-432 SYFVYRK
+432 SYFVYVR
-439 ATRQDA
+439 ATRNGRDDR
-445 GQAPAVQPEI
+445 EISGT

>member
-1 MDQTFM
+1 M
-7 KEKKVLPLVLTMSY
+7 KEKKVMPLVLSMSY

-77 SFYMGAGK
+77 AFYMGAGK
-85 NDEADR
+85 TDEADR
-91 AASSGTVLAIIHG
+91 AASSGTVLSILHG
-104 LVLMVVCKAI
+104 LVLMVVCIAV
-114 MPWFMGMFSSDT
+114 MPWFMSMFSSDA
-126 QTVGYG
+126 QTIEYG
-132 IAYTGVLFMFA
+132 IAYTGVLFLFA
-143 PMDCTAMALEKVFQS
+143 PMDCTAMALEKIFQS
-158 AGRMKS
+158 TGRMKS

-192 MGIRGAAMATGI
+192 MGIKGAALATGI

-217 RKDPLPVKLSTRHWR
+217 RLDPLPVKF
-232 PRLYIMKKLYSVG
+232 RLKYWKPEVYMMKKLYSVG
-245 NAATLNIALPSV
+245 NAAALNIALPSV

-277 GVFYK
+277 GVYYK

-305 YGAGEHGRVKSIVR
+305 YGAGEHSRVKEIVR

-329 VMGTVVCLLMSEQLM
+329 VAGTIVCQLMAGKLM
-344 GIYTSDAKLVA
+344 GIYTGDEQIIA

-367 FIVSS
+367 FIISS

-398 IVFILPAAFIL
+398 IVFILPAALLL
-409 SRLMGAAGV
+409 SRVFGAVGV
-418 WHAFWITEIVAAFI
+418 WHAFWITEIVAAVI
-432 SYFVYRK
+432 SYFVYVR
-439 ATRQDA
+439 ATRNGRDDR
-445 GQAPAVQPEI
+445 EISRT

>member
-1 MDQTFM
+1 M
-7 KEKKVLPLVLTMSY
+7 KEKKVMPLVLSMSY
-21 PMAIS
+21 PMAVS

-77 SFYMGAGK
+77 AFYMGAGK
-85 NDEADR
+85 TDEADR
-91 AASSGTVLAIIHG
+91 AASSGTVLSILHG
-104 LVLMVVCKAI
+104 LVLMVVCIAV
-114 MPWFMGMFSSDT
+114 MPWFMSMFSSDA
-126 QTVGYG
+126 QTIEYG
-132 IAYTGVLFMFA
+132 IAYTGVLFLFA
-143 PMDCTAMALEKVFQS
+143 PMDCTAMALEKIFQS
-158 AGRMKS
+158 TGRMKS

-192 MGIRGAAMATGI
+192 MGIKGAALATGI

-217 RKDPLPVKLSTRHWR
+217 GMDPLPVKFRLKYWK
-232 PRLYIMKKLYSVG
+232 PKLYIMKKLYSVG
-245 NAATLNIALPSV
+245 NAAALNIALPSV

-277 GVFYK
+277 GVYYK

-305 YGAGEHGRVKSIVR
+305 YGAGEHSRVKEIVR

-329 VMGTVVCLLMSEQLM
+329 VAGTIVCQLMAGELM
-344 GIYTSDAKLVA
+344 GIYTGDAQIIA

-367 FIVSS
+367 FIISS

-398 IVFILPAAFIL
+398 IVFILPAAFLL
-409 SRLMGAAGV
+409 SRVFGAVGV
-418 WHAFWITEIVAAFI
+418 WHAFWITEIVAAVI
-432 SYFVYRK
+432 SYFVYVR
-439 ATRQDA
+439 ATRNGRDDR
-445 GQAPAVQPEI
+445 EISRT

>member
-1 MDQTFM
+1 M
-7 KEKKVLPLVLTMSY
+7 KEKKVMPLVLSMSY

-77 SFYMGAGK
+77 AFYMGAGK
-85 NDEADR
+85 TDEADR
-91 AASSGTVLAIIHG
+91 AASSGTVLSILHG
-104 LVLMVVCKAI
+104 LVLMVVCIAV
-114 MPWFMGMFSSDT
+114 MPWFMSMFSSDA
-126 QTVGYG
+126 QTIEYG
-132 IAYTGVLFMFA
+132 IAYTGVLFLFA
-143 PMDCTAMALEKVFQS
+143 PMDCTAMALEKIFQS
-158 AGRMKS
+158 TGRMKS
-164 TMFCLATG
+164 SMFCLATG

-192 MGIRGAAMATGI
+192 MGIKGAALATGI

-217 RKDPLPVKLSTRHWR
+217 GMDPLPVKFRLKYWK
-232 PRLYIMKKLYSVG
+232 PKLYIMKKLYSVG
-245 NAATLNIALPSV
+245 NAAALNIALPSV

-277 GVFYK
+277 GVYYK

-305 YGAGEHGRVKSIVR
+305 YGAGEHSRVKEIVR

-329 VMGTVVCLLMSEQLM
+329 VAGTIVCQLMAGKLM
-344 GIYTSDAKLVA
+344 GIYTGDEQIIA

-367 FIVSS
+367 FIISS

-398 IVFILPAAFIL
+398 IVFILPAALLL
-409 SRLMGAAGV
+409 SRVFGAVGV
-418 WHAFWITEIVAAFI
+418 WHAFWITEIVAAVI
-432 SYFVYRK
+432 SYFVYVR
-439 ATRQDA
+439 ATRNGRDDR
-445 GQAPAVQPEI
+445 EISGT

>member
-7 KEKKVLPLVLTMSY
+7 KEKKVMPLVLSMSY
-21 PMAIS
+21 PMAVS

-77 SFYMGAGK
+77 AFYMGAGK
-85 NDEADR
+85 TDEADR
-91 AASSGTVLAIIHG
+91 AASSGTVLSILHG
-104 LVLMVVCKAI
+104 LVLMVVCIAV
-114 MPWFMGMFSSDT
+114 MPWFMSMFSSDA
-126 QTVGYG
+126 QTIEYG
-132 IAYTGVLFMFA
+132 IAYTGVLFLFA
-143 PMDCTAMALEKVFQS
+143 PMDCTAMALEKIFQS
-158 AGRMKS
+158 TGRMKS

-192 MGIRGAAMATGI
+192 MGIKGAALATGI
-204 GQTLPVLIYFIMY
+204 GQTLPVLIYFMMY
-217 RKDPLPVKLSTRHWR
+217 RLDPLPVKFRLKYWK
-232 PRLYIMKKLYSVG
+232 PKLYIMKKLYSVG
-245 NAATLNIALPSV
+245 NAAALNIALPSV

-277 GVFYK
+277 GVYYK

-305 YGAGEHGRVKSIVR
+305 YGAGEHSRVKEIVR

-329 VMGTVVCLLMSEQLM
+329 VAGTIVCQLMAGELM
-344 GIYTSDAKLVA
+344 GIYTGDAQIIA

-367 FIVSS
+367 FIISS

-398 IVFILPAAFIL
+398 IVFILPAAFLL
-409 SRLMGAAGV
+409 SRVFGAVGV
-418 WHAFWITEIVAAFI
+418 WHAFWITEIVAAVI
-432 SYFVYRK
+432 SYFVYVR
-439 ATRQDA
+439 ATRNGRDDR
-445 GQAPAVQPEI
+445 EISGT

>member
-7 KEKKVLPLVLTMSY
+7 KEKKVMPLVLSMSY

-77 SFYMGAGK
+77 AFYMGAGK
-85 NDEADR
+85 TDEADR
-91 AASSGTVLAIIHG
+91 AASSGTVLSILHG
-104 LVLMVVCKAI
+104 LVLMVVCIAV
-114 MPWFMGMFSSDT
+114 MPWFMSMFSSDA
-126 QTVGYG
+126 QTIEYG
-132 IAYTGVLFMFA
+132 IAYTGVLFLFA
-143 PMDCTAMALEKVFQS
+143 PMDCTAMALEKIFQS
-158 AGRMKS
+158 TGRMKS

-192 MGIRGAAMATGI
+192 MGIKGAALATGI
-204 GQTLPVLIYFIMY
+204 GQTLPVLIYFVMY
-217 RKDPLPVKLSTRHWR
+217 GMDPLPVKFRLKYWK
-232 PRLYIMKKLYSVG
+232 PKLYIMKKLYSVG
-245 NAATLNIALPSV
+245 NAAALNIALPSV

-277 GVFYK
+277 GVYYK

-305 YGAGEHGRVKSIVR
+305 YGAGEHSRVKEIVR
-319 TSTVLVAAIM
+319 TSTVLVAVIM
-329 VMGTVVCLLMSEQLM
+329 VAGTIVCQLMAGELM
-344 GIYTSDAKLVA
+344 GIYTGDAQIIA

-367 FIVSS
+367 FIISS

-398 IVFILPAAFIL
+398 IVFILPAALLL
-409 SRLMGAAGV
+409 SRVFGAVGV
-418 WHAFWITEIVAAFI
+418 WHAFWITEIVAAVI
-432 SYFVYRK
+432 SYFVYVR
-439 ATRQDA
+439 ATRNGRDDR
-445 GQAPAVQPEI
+445 EISRT